1 MAGVH
6 ALVVCGGSLL
16 FPMSEGVG
24 VLYVV
29 GLKMTETSKECRFKG

>member
-6 ALVVCGGSLL
+6 ASVVCGGSLL

-24 VLYVV
+24 LLYV
-29 GLKMTETSKECRFKG
+29 GLKMIETSRECRFKG